1 MPTPRDVRTPAR
13 AFLDFFFSVEPSV
26 TLATSTGASATGIFS
41 YTGVSEATSGTR
53 ASPVVSVPEPVPV
66 SPVPP
71 SPEGGVVGDVTRF
84 LTER

>member
-13 AFLDFFFSVEPSV
+13 AFLDFFVCVEPSV
-26 TLATSTGASATGIFS
+26 TLATSTLDSIGCKGSIASGIKTGS
-41 YTGVSEATSGTR
+41 V
-53 ASPVVSVPEPVPV
+53 PVVLVPGSVPGSV
-66 SPVPP
+66 VPP